1 MDEADVLGDRIAIIA
16 SGQLQCV
23 GSSLWLKS
31 TYGNG
36 YLLTVTTDNS
46 EKVIK
51 WMTTE
56 KYEGKISKV
65 ETKSRDIIFNLSYE
79 LFDGDDIDDII
90 LTLDDQQEGGLI
102 ESYGIRDTNLDEIFV
117 KVAKSSEEKFQKS
130 RLSNENKVCP
140 SPDGLKKESSHGN
153 ARGTLTG
160 ATLKWQQFKAIFEK
174 RWNHTSRNMFR
185 ILCHLSNCFFLF
197 LDVIHRVRPGWG
209 EN

>member
-36 YLLTVTTDNS
+36 YLLTVTTDNF

-51 WMTTE
+51 LMTTE

-65 ETKSRDIIFNLSYE
+65 ETKSRDIIFNLSYK
-79 LFDGDDIDDII
+79 LFDGDEIDDII
-90 LTLDDQQEGGLI
+90 LTLDDQQEAGLI

-117 KVAKSSEEKFQKS
+117 KVAKSSEEEKKSQKS
-130 RLSNENKVCP
+130 TSSNENKVYP
-140 SPDGLKKESSHGN
+140 SPDGLKKESNDGN

-174 RWNHTSRNMFR
+174 RWNHTSRNMLR
-185 ILCHLSNCFFLF
+185 IFFIPSNSF
-197 LDVIHRVRPGWG
+197 
-209 EN
+209 